1 MSQGLRFRAYCEPG
15 GARGCRCEGRMES
28 IVHDRGDGPQ
38 REARSRDTCFRD
50 ATAKHRR
57 GRAAVEIQVLCQA
70 GTSGRGR
77 DRRDVQSQADKYVK
91 PRGEAGHVEADARPR
106 KVTGGGGRDGRG
118 AKAFGRAV
126 SSAFARTDT
135 GRRKGKIA
143 ERQSRRNGRWKRTS
157 RTVGKI

>member
-1 MSQGLRFRAYCEPG
+1 MSQGLRFREYCEPG
-15 GARGCRCEGRMES
+15 GARCCRCEGRIDS
-28 IVHDRGDGPQ
+28 SAHDRGDGRQ
-38 REARSRDTCFRD
+38 REARSRDTGCRD
-50 ATAKHRR
+50 TTAKHRG

-91 PRGEAGHVEADARPR
+91 PRGKAGHVEVDARPW
-106 KVTGGGGRDGRG
+106 KVTGGGGRDGCG

-126 SSAFARTDT
+126 SCAFARTDT
-135 GRRKGKIA
+135 GRRKGEIA

-157 RTVGKI
+157 RAVGKL